1 MAYRQDR
8 PLVDCNT
15 NNGVESQNNN
25 LKHTYLK
32 NHRTASMKSRKGE
45 SNDYVIRDQSKKVEL
60 SHSKSYT
67 PCITASRT
75 IPLRIFH

>member
-8 PLVDCNT
+8 PLVGCNT

-45 SNDYVIRDQSKKVEL
+45 SNDYVIRDQNKKG
-60 SHSKSYT
+60 
-67 PCITASRT
+67 
-75 IPLRIFH
+75 